1 MLPLPLLPR
10 SAFVAEIGPS
20 VEGDS
25 ALIVSV
31 VVVLILGGLLVVL
44 LGAAMQSESE
54 SPSESESKPDEP
66 D

>member
-1 MLPLPLLPR
+1 MPLLYICPG
-10 SAFVAEIGPS
+10 VGPETGPS
-20 VEGDS
+20 ADGDW
-25 ALIVSV
+25 ALAISV

-54 SPSESESKPDEP
+54 SDER